1 MDSGEDAVRAVNAF
15 DRTGLADVVASAE
28 RDRRRVTDDFP
39 LVEWPRLEVERY
51 ALGAGQTQPFCWM
64 LEYGTD
70 QYGSIRAAVPPS
82 TSCTATTAANGDCL
96 PRCAS

>member
-1 MDSGEDAVRAVNAF
+1 MVNHGRTDSGEDDVVRAVNAF

-39 LVEWPRLEVERY
+39 LVEWPRLEVERH

-64 LEYGTD
+64 LEAFG
-70 QYGSIRAAVPPS
+70 QLLGEVW
-82 TSCTATTAANGDCL
+82 
-96 PRCAS
+96 